1 MSEKV
6 RLSDIA
12 ARFNVST
19 VTVSKALSGKDGVGE
34 ELRDEIKRVA
44 EEMGYCGKS
53 LFPKITAPVK
63 KGTGNVGIVIP
74 KRFFSP
80 SASYYW
86 YLFNYLSTE
95 LLEKGF
101 YPIMELIS
109 QEDED
114 SLSLPHLL
122 SDKKVDGLVLLGQV
136 SEAYVKKVS
145 EACHNLLL
153 LDFYT
158 EDSSFTSVLADN
170 FYYSWLITS
179 KAISLGYKKLRFVG
193 TYKATSSIQ
202 DRFLGFAKALF
213 DAGLPVSKDDII
225 SDRDDHGLDIPLII
239 PEDLPEVFVCNC
251 DATAV
256 KLIAALKEKGIRVP
270 EDTCVTGFDNYT
282 VNNQNQVPLTTVYI
296 RPEETAAQAATLISA
311 MIKGEEYKKGRHLA
325 GGSLIMRESLK

>member
-1 MSEKV
+1 MSEKI

-19 VTVSKALSGKDGVGE
+19 VTVSKALSGKDGVGD
-34 ELRDEIKRVA
+34 ELREEIKRVA

-53 LFPKITAPVK
+53 LFPKSSISAK

-95 LLEKGF
+95 LLENNF
-101 YPIMELIS
+101 YSIMELIS

-114 SLSLPHLL
+114 SLTLPHLL
-122 SDKKVDGLVLLGQV
+122 MEKKVDGIVLLGQV
-136 SEAYVKKVS
+136 SEAYVKKTA
-145 EACHNLLL
+145 EACPNILL

-158 EDSSFTSVLADN
+158 QDSSFTSVLADN
-170 FYYSWLITS
+170 FYYSWLITT
-179 KAISLGYKKLRFVG
+179 KAIQLGHKKLRFVG
-193 TYKATSSIQ
+193 KYNATSSIQ

-225 SDRDDHGLDIPLII
+225 SDRDENGLDIPLVI

-270 EDTCVTGFDNYT
+270 QDTSVTGFDNYT
-282 VNNQNQVPLTTVYI
+282 VNNSDSVPLTTVYI
-296 RPEETAAQAATLISA
+296 RPEETAAQAASLISA
-311 MIKGEEYKKGRHLA
+311 MIRGEDYKKGRHLA

>member
-1 MSEKV
+1 MSEKI

-53 LFPKITAPVK
+53 LFPKISAPAK
-63 KGTGNVGIVIP
+63 KSTGNVGIVIP

-95 LLEKGF
+95 LLEKNF
-101 YPIMELIS
+101 YPIMELVS
-109 QEDED
+109 QEEED
-114 SLSLPHLL
+114 NLELPHILQ
-122 SDKKVDGLVLLGQV
+122 DKKVDGLVLLGQV
-136 SEAYVKKVS
+136 SEAYVKKTAES
-145 EACHNLLL
+145 CRNLLL

-158 EDSSFTSVLADN
+158 KDSSFTSVLADN
-170 FYYSWLITS
+170 FYYSWLITT
-179 KAISLGYKKLRFVG
+179 KAIQLGHKNLRFVG
-193 TYKATSSIQ
+193 TYNATSSIQ

-213 DAGLPVSKDDII
+213 DAGLSVSKEDII
-225 SDRDDHGLDIPLII
+225 PDRDEKGLDIPLVI
-239 PEDLPEVFVCNC
+239 PEPLPEVFVCNC
-251 DATAV
+251 DATAI

-270 EDTCVTGFDNYT
+270 EDTSVTGFDNYT
-282 VNNQNQVPLTTVYI
+282 VNNADTVPLTTIYI
-296 RPEETAAQAATLISA
+296 RPEETAAQAATLISS
-311 MIKGEEYKKGRHLA
+311 MIRGEEYKKGRHLA

>member
-145 EACHNLLL
+145 EVCHNLLL